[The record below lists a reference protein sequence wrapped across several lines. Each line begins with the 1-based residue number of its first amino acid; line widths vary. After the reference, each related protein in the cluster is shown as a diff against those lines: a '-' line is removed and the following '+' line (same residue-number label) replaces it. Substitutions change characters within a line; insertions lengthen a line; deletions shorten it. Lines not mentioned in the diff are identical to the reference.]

1 MSASVGKSAHLG
13 ASVASPGF
21 AQVGYADA
29 ETLGQLVG
37 QMAHDLNNL
46 ISTMLISIEL
56 AARSPTDPRTSRLLE
71 SALQSIRQQR
81 DLTTAMAR
89 AAHACERSAPLDLHA
104 EIEAAADA
112 VCAALGN
119 VELELRL
126 DAAESRIRADA
137 RFLRA
142 ALVHLAANASAS
154 MPEGGRFVLAT
165 RNVAAPA
172 VALPEGEFVLLQAV
186 DTGSGMSEETSSS
199 ACDLFYST
207 QRFALGLG
215 LAQVRDTV
223 RRAGGSIRLDTAPGK
238 GTIVAIAFP
247 LVR

>member
-1 MSASVGKSAHLG
+1 MSASLGKSAQLRESG
-13 ASVASPGF
+13 PAPGF
-21 AQVGYADA
+21 VDIGDAGA

-46 ISTMLISIEL
+46 ISTVLISIEL
-56 AARSPTDPRTSRLLE
+56 AARSQTDSRASRLLE

-89 AAHACERSAPLDLHA
+89 AAQACEQSSPLDLHA
-104 EIEAAADA
+104 EIEAASDA
-112 VCAALGN
+112 VRAALGN

-126 DAAESRIRADA
+126 DAADPRVRADA

-154 MPEGGRFVLAT
+154 MPEGGRFLLAT

-186 DTGSGMSEETSSS
+186 DTGSGMSEETCAS

-207 QRFALGLG
+207 HRFAHGLG

-238 GTIVAIAFP
+238 GTIVAIALP
-247 LVR
+247 LAG